1 MKAVEIDDRLGGLPI
16 QVRVVEGKEPNHF
29 LAMFQGRLRVFQGG
43 LSSSFEGIFYSK
55 YNDEMA
61 YLYWKLFCLLK
72 LFCN

>member
-43 LSSSFEGIFYSK
+43 LSSSFEGICYLK
-55 YNDEMA
+55 YNE
-61 YLYWKLFCLLK
+61 KIE
-72 LFCN
+72 